1 MNNINVGVG
10 LVSTRENKKAN
21 LNKCNLCPH
30 KCNVNRANGQ
40 IGRCK
45 AKTQVKIALVS
56 LHKFEEPCISGK
68 DGSGTIF
75 FANCNLKCK
84 FCQNYK
90 ISQLGNGTEV
100 SARDLAKIFISQQE
114 KGAHNINLVTP
125 TMYVYQ
131 IIEAIKIAR
140 KNGLVLPIIYNTNGY
155 ENIETI
161 ELLNGY
167 IDVYLPDF
175 KYFNDELAKKY
186 SGVDNYFEYAS
197 KAISKMKEQVGK
209 NVFDENGMIQR
220 GLIIRHL
227 ILPNYIQNTKNVLK
241 FIKDNIGQDTY
252 VSVMA
257 QYFPTY
263 LATKDNKINRKLTKR
278 EYRQV
283 EEYLYCLNL
292 DNGYIQEL
300 GEHEEEYVPNFT
312 FDGGRSN
319 N

>member
-1 MNNINVGVG
+1 MNNINVGVVAHG
-10 LVSTRENKKAN
+10 DPKTN

-45 AKTQVKIALVS
+45 MTDKVKIALVS

-68 DGSGTIF
+68 NGSGTIF

-90 ISQLGNGTEV
+90 ISQLGNGTEI

-155 ENIETI
+155 ENLETI
-161 ELLNGY
+161 DLLNGY

-175 KYFNDELAKKY
+175 KYFNNDLAIKY
-186 SGVDNYFEYAS
+186 SGVDNYFECAS
-197 KAISKMKEQVGK
+197 KAISKMKEQVGM
-209 NVFDENGMIQR
+209 NVFDENGMIQK

-263 LATKDNKINRKLTKR
+263 LAVQDNKINRKLTKK
-278 EYRQV
+278 EYKQV
-283 EEYLYCLNL
+283 EDYLYCLGLN
-292 DNGYIQEL
+292 NGYLQEL
-300 GEHEEEYVPNFT
+300 GEHEEEYVPDFA
-312 FDGGRSN
+312 FDGCSN

>member
-1 MNNINVGVG
+1 MNNINVGVAVFG
-10 LVSTRENKKAN
+10 DPKTNLN

-30 KCNVNRANGQ
+30 KCNVNRENGK

-45 AKTQVKIALVS
+45 ASDKVKIALVS

-68 DGSGTIF
+68 NGSGTIF

-90 ISQLGNGTEV
+90 ISQLGNGKEITIEE
-100 SARDLAKIFISQQE
+100 LAKIFITQQ
-114 KGAHNINLVTP
+114 KNGAHNINLVTP

-131 IIEAIKIAR
+131 IIQAIKIAR
-140 KNGLVLPIIYNTNGY
+140 KNGLNLPIIYNTNGY

-161 ELLNGY
+161 DLLKGY

-175 KYFNDELAKKY
+175 KYFNNEISKKY

-197 KAISKMKEQVGK
+197 NAIKKMKEQVGK
-209 NVFDENGMIQR
+209 NIFDENGMIQK

-227 ILPNYIQNTKNVLK
+227 ILPNYIQNTKNLLK
-241 FIKDNIGQDTY
+241 YIKEKMGQDTY
-252 VSVMA
+252 ISVMA

-263 LATKDNKINRKLTKR
+263 LAKEDNKINRKLTKK
-278 EYRQV
+278 EYKQV
-283 EEYLYCLNL
+283 EDYLYCLGLN
-292 DNGYIQEL
+292 NGYLQEL
-300 GEHEEEYVPNFT
+300 GEHEEEYVPDFA
-312 FDGGRSN
+312 FDGRPQ
-319 N
+319 